1 MDSQEG
7 IDEVYS
13 LDYFDRTKIVGDI
26 NNRSK
31 KPYQP
36 LPVQESEGSSFFPK
50 FGKLSVLLAFFLT
63 FSFLLLIAPKQQF
76 HSYASSIW

>member
-13 LDYFDRTKIVGDI
+13 LDYFDRTNIVGDI

-31 KPYQP
+31 KPYQNRTCAGIRRIEF
-36 LPVQESEGSSFFPK
+36 LPKVRETFGLIGFFSN
-50 FGKLSVLLAFFLT
+50 F
-63 FSFLLLIAPKQQF
+63 
-76 HSYASSIW
+76 